1 MKTKTKEIPQK
12 IILGLVLE
20 LLIKRND
27 DKILLVYP
35 MYKIK

>member
-12 IILGLVLE
+12 IILGLVLK

-27 DKILLVYP
+27 DKILLVYS
-35 MYKIK
+35 MYKI